1 MTVFDTRSLP
11 VHYPGMN
18 HAPDPTR
25 CGCGQDGLPLP
36 ISNHSRFSPVP
47 SPFGFTLIELLVVIA
62 IIAIL
67 AGMLLPALGKAKSQA
82 ITASCRS
89 NVKQFGLASHL
100 YAHDQNDTL
109 PFAWGDSH
117 NPDANNFHGLLMPYM
132 RSSEFRAGTATTNS
146 DFAYSIFKC
155 PVRMKE
161 NHYRKN
167 QKYTGTGNPWKISY
181 GMNQYN
187 SINFPTT
194 GGQLPS
200 AKTAKLSS
208 VRNPASTFLISDL
221 SFELNHPAIIYLGKS
236 SEGYYDVGY
245 RHNQPHPNGRALIGF
260 MDAHVSLVGPK
271 ETNGILMEFKK

>member
-1 MTVFDTRSLP
+1 VNRESDAVRRGCGCAPPSLP
-11 VHYPGMN
+11 SPAKSIV
-18 HAPDPTR
+18 R
-25 CGCGQDGLPLP
+25 
-36 ISNHSRFSPVP
+36 HSQNLAA
-47 SPFGFTLIELLVVIA
+47 FTLIELLVVIA

-82 ITASCRS
+82 ITSSCRS
-89 NVKQFGLASHL
+89 NVKQFGLATHL
-100 YAHDQNDTL
+100 YAHDQNDVL

-117 NPDANNFHGLLMPYM
+117 NADANNFHGLLMPYM
-132 RSSEFRAGTATTNS
+132 RSSDFRAGTATTNS

-200 AKTAKLSS
+200 ARTAKLTS

-245 RHNQPHPNGRALIGF
+245 RHNQSHPNGRALIGF
-260 MDAHVSLVGPK
+260 MDAHVSLIGPK